1 MFFANVPVDQVGVEC
16 PVFSDIR
23 QRQLAIQAIRNLLI
37 EEPLITID
45 QDIPFTIQQNSRDFF
60 GKESGVGSLQLSVLA
75 VEFVLCFRQGGR

>member
-1 MFFANVPVDQVGVEC
+1 MFPVDQVGVEC

-45 QDIPFTIQQNSRDFF
+45 QDIPFTIQQNSRDF
-60 GKESGVGSLQLSVLA
+60 
-75 VEFVLCFRQGGR
+75 

>member
-1 MFFANVPVDQVGVEC
+1 MFPSIGGRFV

-45 QDIPFTIQQNSRDFF
+45 QDIPFTIQQ
-60 GKESGVGSLQLSVLA
+60 
-75 VEFVLCFRQGGR
+75 EFT

>member
-1 MFFANVPVDQVGVEC
+1 MKQRIFVFSPMFPVDQVGVEC

-45 QDIPFTIQQNSRDFF
+45 QDIPFTIQQ
-60 GKESGVGSLQLSVLA
+60 
-75 VEFVLCFRQGGR
+75 EFT

>member
-1 MFFANVPVDQVGVEC
+1 MALLKQRIFVFANVPVDQVGVEC

-45 QDIPFTIQQNSRDFF
+45 QDIPFTIQQ
-60 GKESGVGSLQLSVLA
+60 
-75 VEFVLCFRQGGR
+75 EFT